1 MEKITLYYREGASDK
16 VYQAAIETQ
25 GGGYVV
31 NFAYG
36 RRGSTLATGTKTQ
49 APVSY
54 DEAKTIYDRLV
65 REKTAK
71 GYTPGADGTPYQH
84 SDKQASG
91 IMPQLLNSVVEDQLE
106 SLLNDRHYVMQEKH
120 DGRRLMLRKLTHTIT
135 GINKLGMVTGFPA
148 IVAEEF
154 QLAEADFLIDGEIVG
169 EEYHAFDL
177 LELDGDD
184 LRGRTYQERYLH
196 LMNLLTSFNHRH
208 ISLVESAYLPGQ
220 KRELFDRLKA
230 ANREGVV
237 FKRLDAIYTPGRP
250 NSGGPQLKFKFH
262 ETASFIVTK
271 VNGKRSVS
279 LMLFDG
285 DKVIPVGNVTIPPN
299 HEVPQ
304 VGAIV
309 ETRYLYAYRGGCIFQ
324 PVYLGV
330 RDDIRA
336 EECTVDQLKYK
347 AEPARMEAA

>member
-1 MEKITLYYREGASDK
+1 MEHTTLYYREGSSDK
-16 VYQAAIETQ
+16 VYQTTIESK

-31 NFAYG
+31 TFAYG
-36 RRGSTLATGTKTQ
+36 RRGATLTTGTKTQ
-49 APVSY
+49 APVDY
-54 DEAKTIYDRLV
+54 DTAKTIYDRLV

-84 SDKQASG
+84 SDKQSSG
-91 IMPQLLNSVVEDQLE
+91 ILPQLLNPIDGDQLE
-106 SLLNDRHYVMQEKH
+106 TLLGDRQHVMQEKH
-120 DGRRLMLRKLTHTIT
+120 DGRRLMLRKQDTIT
-135 GINKLGMVTGFPA
+135 GINKLGVVTGFPA
-148 IVAEEF
+148 IIAEEF
-154 QLAEADFLIDGEIVG
+154 QVAEADFLIDGEIVG

-196 LMNLLTSFNHRH
+196 LMNLLASFNHRH
-208 ISLVESAYLPGQ
+208 ISLVESAYLPSQ
-220 KRELFDRLKA
+220 KRELFDQLKS

-237 FKRLDAIYTPGRP
+237 FKRSDAIYTAGRP
-250 NSGGPQLKFKFH
+250 NSGGSQLKFKFH

-279 LMLFDG
+279 LMVFDG
-285 DKVIPVGNVTIPPN
+285 DKVVPVGNVTIPPN

-309 ETRYLYAYRGGCIFQ
+309 EARYLCAYRGGSIFQ

-336 EECTVDQLKYK
+336 EECTVSQLKYK
-347 AEPARMEAA
+347 ADPASEAA

>member
-1 MEKITLYYREGASDK
+1 MEIITLYYREGSSDK
-16 VYQAAIETQ
+16 VYQAVIEPKD
-25 GGGYVV
+25 GGYVV

-36 RRGSTLATGTKTQ
+36 RRGATLTTGTKTQ

-54 DEAKTIYDRLV
+54 DEAKTIYERLV

-91 IMPQLLNSVVEDQLE
+91 VLPQLLNAIDEEQLE
-106 SLLNDRHYVMQEKH
+106 ALLGDLLHIMQEKH
-120 DGRRLMLRKLTHTIT
+120 DGRRLMLRKLTHTVT
-135 GINKLGMVTGFPA
+135 GINKLGVVTGFPA
-148 IVAEEF
+148 IIAEEF
-154 QLAEADFLIDGEIVG
+154 QVAEADFLIDGEIVG
-169 EEYHAFDL
+169 EEYYAFDL
-177 LELDGDD
+177 LELDGED

-196 LMNLLTSFNHRH
+196 LMNLLASFNHRH
-208 ISLVESAYLPGQ
+208 ISLVESAYLPSH
-220 KRELFDRLKA
+220 KRELFDQLKS

-237 FKRLDAIYTPGRP
+237 FKRGDAIYTAGRP
-250 NSGGPQLKFKFH
+250 NSGGPQLKLKFH

-279 LMLFDG
+279 LMVFDG
-285 DKVIPVGNVTIPPN
+285 DKVVPVGNVTIPPN

-309 ETRYLYAYRGGCIFQ
+309 EARYLYAYRGGSIFQ
-324 PVYLGV
+324 PMYLGV

-336 EECTVDQLKYK
+336 EECTVSQLKYK
-347 AEPARMEAA
+347 AEPAREAA

>member
-1 MEKITLYYREGASDK
+1 MQHTTLYFKEGSSDK
-16 VYQAAIETQ
+16 IYQAAVEPKD
-25 GGGYVV
+25 GGYAVT
-31 NFAYG
+31 FAYG
-36 RRGSTLATGTKTQ
+36 RRGATLTTGTKTQ
-49 APVSY
+49 SPVSY
-54 DEAKTIYDRLV
+54 DEAKTVYDRLV

-71 GYTPGADGTPYQH
+71 GYTPGENGTPYRH

-91 IMPQLLNSVVEDQLE
+91 VLPQLLNAVEDEELE
-106 SLLNDRHYVMQEKH
+106 SLLNDRQHVMQEKH

-135 GINKLGMVTGFPA
+135 GINKLGVVTGFPA

-154 QLAEADFLIDGEIVG
+154 QVAEADFLIDGEIVG

-196 LMNLLTSFNHRH
+196 LMNLLASFNHRH
-208 ISLVESAYLPGQ
+208 ISIVETVHLPEQ
-220 KRELFDRLKA
+220 KQVMFDDLKSR
-230 ANREGVV
+230 NREGVV
-237 FKRLDAIYTPGRP
+237 FKRLNSIYTAGRP

-271 VNGKRSVS
+271 ANGKRSVG

-285 DKVIPVGNVTIPPN
+285 AKAIPVGNVTIPPN

-309 ETRYLYAYRGGCIFQ
+309 ECRFLYAFRGGSIFQ

-336 EECTVDQLKYK
+336 EECQLSQLKYK
-347 AEPARMEAA
+347 AELACAAA

>member
-1 MEKITLYYREGASDK
+1 MQQITLYYREGASDK
-16 VYQAAIETQ
+16 VYQAAIESQ
-25 GGGYVV
+25 GGGYIV
-31 NFAYG
+31 NFAYC
-36 RRGSTLATGTKTQ
+36 RRGATLTTGTKTQ
-49 APVSY
+49 TPV
-54 DEAKTIYDRLV
+54 DLPTAKRVFDKLIA
-65 REKTAK
+65 EKTAK

-91 IMPQLLNSVVEDQLE
+91 ILPQLLNTVEHEELE
-106 SLLNDRHYVMQEKH
+106 TLLNDRQHVMQEKH

-135 GINKLGMVTGFPA
+135 GINKLGVVTGFPA
-148 IVAEEF
+148 IVAEEI
-154 QLAEADFLIDGEIVG
+154 QVAEADFLIDGEIVG

-196 LMNLLTSFNHRH
+196 LMNLLASFCHRH
-208 ISLVESAYLPGQ
+208 IMLVETAHTPEQ
-220 KRELFDRLKA
+220 KQALFEQLKA
-230 ANREGVV
+230 EDKEGVV
-237 FKRLDAIYTPGRP
+237 FKRLDAPSVAGRP

-271 VNGKRSVS
+271 VNGKRSVG

-285 DKVIPVGNVTIPPN
+285 DKVVPVGNVTIPQN

-309 ETRYLYAYRGGCIFQ
+309 ECRYLYAYPGGSIFQ

-330 RDDIRA
+330 RDDIHA
-336 EECTVDQLKYK
+336 EECVVGQLKFK
-347 AEPARMEAA
+347 PAPASAAA

>member
-1 MEKITLYYREGASDK
+1 MENITLYYREGSSDK
-16 VYQAAIETQ
+16 IYQAAIDHKD
-25 GGGYVV
+25 GRYVV
-31 NFAYG
+31 TFAYG
-36 RRGSTLATGTKTQ
+36 RRGTTLTTGTKTQ
-49 APVSY
+49 ASVDY
-54 DEAKTIYDRLV
+54 DTAKTIYDRLI

-71 GYTPGADGTPYQH
+71 GYTPGANGAPYQH

-91 IMPQLLNSVVEDQLE
+91 ILPQLLNAIDEEQLE
-106 SLLNDRHYVMQEKH
+106 ALLGDRLHIMQEKH

-135 GINKLGMVTGFPA
+135 GINKLGVVTGFPA
-148 IVAEEF
+148 IIAKEF
-154 QLAEADFLIDGEIVG
+154 QVAEADFLIDGEIVG

-196 LMNLLTSFNHRH
+196 LMNLLASFNHRH
-208 ISLVESAYLPGQ
+208 ISLVESAYQPSH
-220 KRELFDRLKA
+220 KRELFDQLKS

-237 FKRLDAIYTPGRP
+237 FKRGDAIYTAGRP

-271 VNGKRSVS
+271 VNARRSVS

-285 DKVIPVGNVTIPPN
+285 DKVVPVGNVTIPPN
-299 HEVPQ
+299 HEVP
-304 VGAIV
+304 AIGTVV
-309 ETRYLYAYRGGCIFQ
+309 EVRYLYAFRGGSIFQ
-324 PVYLGV
+324 PIYLGV

-336 EECTVDQLKYK
+336 EECTVNQLKYK
-347 AEPARMEAA
+347 AMEAAA